1 MNQYLLNAF
10 SIIIQK
16 IKWYDYTSQRQ
27 NNIDEEEKNGNSIKK
42 LFPLSK
48 KQLFSDSEIFERKNR
63 KNKIKIIGDS
73 LKTSYLLKAVIK
85 NIAKF
90 LKKILGK
97 KFNINNLFKFDRINF
112 PDNYYYVEE
121 DPFFLSKLMEIY
133 ETGDIELL
141 TFYEFI

>member
-1 MNQYLLNAF
+1 LNQYLLNAF

-16 IKWYDYTSQRQ
+16 IKWYDYISQRK

-42 LFPLSK
+42 SFPLSK
-48 KQLFSDSEIFERKNR
+48 KQLFSDSEIIERKDR

-90 LKKILGK
+90 GEK
-97 KFNINNLFKFDRINF
+97 
-112 PDNYYYVEE
+112 Y
-121 DPFFLSKLMEIY
+121 
-133 ETGDIELL
+133 
-141 TFYEFI
+141 